1 MHFFS
6 HVTRKWTNV
15 GYILPYSSISH
26 YIFITYYVFI
36 PLCAIIYQY
45 IYIYTF
51 LIIVVYP
58 FRQSQRSAG
67 QEISRLQQQNS
78 VQQQNQGR
86 SSDELVFTILP
97 TKNKYGGFHSHGVYN
112 SEMISYHTNIGYIY
126 NDWYKSPILARIW
139 WYGGFHS
146 HGGAPKIA
154 GWWIILRENLHL

>member
-1 MHFFS
+1 MQSPRENLQDPLGFVYFLTTS
-6 HVTRKWTNV
+6 RENEQML
-15 GYILPYSSISH
+15 GISCHIHLYPIISLLHIMFLFH
-26 YIFITYYVFI
+26 YV
-36 PLCAIIYQY
+36 PLYTS

-126 NDWYKSPILARIW
+126 NDWYKSPILARI
-139 WYGGFHS
+139 
-146 HGGAPKIA
+146 
-154 GWWIILRENLHL
+154 

>member
-1 MHFFS
+1 MNKCWVYLAIFIYIPLYLY
-6 HVTRKWTNV
+6 
-15 GYILPYSSISH
+15 YILCFYSIMCH
-26 YIFITYYVFI
+26 YIPV
-36 PLCAIIYQY
+36 Y

-126 NDWYKSPILARIW
+126 NDWYKWPILARIW